1 MFYTSNLYSA
11 LCELYISTIGRKLTN
26 EHKRKV
32 HLLFSE
38 DLLPFLMSVN
48 LRKTGCSRSWNRK
61 TLSLGLGHLQL
72 HLGHTNVQL
81 GAWMLSN
88 GY

>member
-11 LCELYISTIGRKLTN
+11 LCELYISTNGRKLTN

-32 HLLFSE
+32 HLLSSE

-48 LRKTGCSRSWNRK
+48 LRKTGCFGSWNRK
-61 TLSLGLGHLQL
+61 TLSLCNLVVYSYIWG
-72 HLGHTNVQL
+72 TV
-81 GAWMLSN
+81 MSN
-88 GY
+88 

>member
-48 LRKTGCSRSWNRK
+48 LRKTGCLGSWNRK
-61 TLSLGLGHLQL
+61 TLSLWDLAIYNYIWGIVMF
-72 HLGHTNVQL
+72 N
-81 GAWMLSN
+81 
-88 GY
+88 

>member
-11 LCELYISTIGRKLTN
+11 SCELYISTIGRKLIH

-32 HLLFSE
+32 PLLSSE

-48 LRKTGCSRSWNRK
+48 LRKTGCSGSWNRK
-61 TLSLGLGHLQL
+61 TLSLGLGPLQL
-72 HLGHTNVQL
+72 HLGHSDVQL
-81 GAWMLSN
+81 GSWMLSN